1 MKYKMAAC
9 LAFYLQMS
17 MANLYASPDGSDLL
31 LACNHALD
39 TGFDSI
45 QGQMCTWY
53 VLPCNC
59 SYDEEL
65 PAVCAPDDIEVS
77 ALAAI
82 VVNGL
87 KNNEDFMNQ
96 TAANSATII
105 LSKKFPC
112 NEKSDD

>member
-1 MKYKMAAC
+1 MKYKIAAL
-9 LAFYLQMS
+9 LAIYLQMS
-17 MANLYASPDGSDLL
+17 TVNLHASPDGSDLL

-77 ALAAI
+77 ALARII
-82 VVNGL
+82 VTGL

-96 TAANSATII
+96 TATNSATII
-105 LSKKFPC
+105 LSKTFPC
-112 NEKSDD
+112 HDYSDE